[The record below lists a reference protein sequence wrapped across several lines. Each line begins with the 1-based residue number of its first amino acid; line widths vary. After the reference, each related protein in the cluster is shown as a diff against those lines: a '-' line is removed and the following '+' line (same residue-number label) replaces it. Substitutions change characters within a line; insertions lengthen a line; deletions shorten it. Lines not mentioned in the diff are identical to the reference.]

1 MRGGHGQVGW
11 VRGSH
16 SACPSYNPICP
27 RNILGE
33 RRNIAILHDDY
44 IGSGLI
50 ICNII
55 DLITSL
61 KRLPSSLG

>member
-11 VRGSH
+11 VRGFN
-16 SACPSYNPICP
+16 SACPIYNPICP

-33 RRNIAILHDDY
+33 QGNIAILHDDY

-50 ICNII
+50 ICNIV
-55 DLITSL
+55 DLITYL